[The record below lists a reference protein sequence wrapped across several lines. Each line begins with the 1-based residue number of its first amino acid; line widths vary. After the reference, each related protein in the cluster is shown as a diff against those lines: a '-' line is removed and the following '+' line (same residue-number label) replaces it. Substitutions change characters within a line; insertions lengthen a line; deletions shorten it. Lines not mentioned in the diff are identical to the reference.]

1 MADQLSL
8 TQVQYGCAVTA
19 QGSPNMTVAVAAGSV
34 LVGNVPAS
42 VAAGNQTITA
52 ADAALDRVDSIVVN
66 SSGTV
71 SVLTG
76 TLPAA
81 GDNPQPASS
90 AGYALLATIYVLNQ
104 ADPNYT
110 GTITNTVITDQR
122 GSQTQSGF
130 ALIHT
135 SPYKISSLWYGP
147 QNLGRSDVTWAN
159 NEMYLVPYFTAKNF
173 AVQAIGVGVNGAGTT
188 GSKARLGI
196 YSDDGAGGLTLL
208 VDAGQVAVDVN
219 TTYPSVSISQ
229 TLTPGWWWFAC
240 AFQSL
245 GVTKPSMFT
254 ANCRAVSPLGASALS
269 VMSLQTNGSY
279 GAMRFTGI
287 SGALPSSPSSPDY
300 SSQAQPTVWVQ
311 AT

>member
-19 QGSPNMTVAVAAGSV
+19 QASPNMTVAVAAGSV

-81 GDNPQPASS
+81 GDNPQPPSS

-104 ADPNYT
+104 ASSLYT

-122 GSQTQSGF
+122 GSQTASGF

-135 SPYKISSLWYGP
+135 SPYKVSGKWYPPGGSSAG
-147 QNLGRSDVTWAN
+147 GTFSSTVN
-159 NEMYLVPYFTAKNF
+159 NWMYLLPIFLGKTLAI
-173 AVQAIGVGVNGAGTT
+173 QALGIFYNSPVAGAG
-188 GSKARLGI
+188 SVARLGL
-196 YSDDGAGGLTLL
+196 YQDDGAGAFSLL
-208 VDAGQVAVDVN
+208 VDAGTVALDSG
-219 TTYPSVSISQ
+219 TSIAKTVSTSQ
-229 TLTPGWWWFAC
+229 SLSPGWWWRAI
-240 AFQSL
+240 AFQNLTGQASVQKAPSQFESPIGTVNL
-245 GVTKPSMFT
+245 PSGGIGARVVTGVT
-254 ANCRAVSPLGASALS
+254 
-269 VMSLQTNGSY
+269 
-279 GAMRFTGI
+279 
-287 SGALPSSPSSPDY
+287 GALPSAPSSFDD
-300 SSQAQPTVWVQ
+300 SQGTVPMVWVQ